1 MPLPLANVQNID
13 TFSTWLNSHNQIISL
28 AANNAVLSTYLQVAN
43 AATVATSGSYND
55 LTSLPNLGQYLQV
68 ANAAT
73 VATSGSYNDLT
84 SLPNLGQYL
93 QVANAAT
100 VATSGSYNDLSN
112 LPDLDQY
119 LQVANTGNL
128 LSPYLQVANAV
139 ATYLPLAGG
148 TITGNLTVD
157 GNATF
162 NGNTTIVTQTTI
174 ETQDALLH
182 LAANN
187 EFSDTLDIGFFGHF
201 NDGVSNNHTGLI
213 RDSGTKDY
221 YLFGNYKPGPEP
233 TNDININHASFATA
247 NLNVATLKA
256 TTGTFTGDVSAVNFN
271 STSDAR
277 LKININP
284 IDNALS
290 KVLQLAGVEFDWK
303 DNNQRSIGVIAQ
315 QVEQVLPELVETS
328 SNGYKS
334 VSYGNLAALLIE
346 AIKELKTIVDNK

>member
-28 AANNAVLSTYLQVAN
+28 AANNTVLSTYLQVAN

-55 LTSLPNLGQYLQV
+55 LTSLPNLDQYLQV
-68 ANAAT
+68 ANANFVT
-73 VATSGSYNDLT
+73 QGTLDG
-84 SLPNLGQYL
+84 YL

-119 LQVANTGNL
+119 LQVANTSSL

-221 YLFGNYKPGPEP
+221 YLFGNYKPGLEP
-233 TNDININHASFATA
+233 TNDIDINHASFATA

-290 KVLQLAGVEFDWK
+290 KVSQLAGVEFDWK
-303 DNNQRSIGVIAQ
+303 DSNQRSIGVIAQ